1 MVLKRKSLAELHQ
14 EDQLAIPETPARP
27 LITAP
32 PPTQNQNEE
41 KINNISEKLNPI
53 SEKRN
58 NKSDYAKMSITVEP
72 ELFEAI
78 QSLSLV
84 RRKEKKP
91 FTFSVIV
98 RDALKAYLKKAGMLN
113 APQ

>member
-1 MVLKRKSLAELHQ
+1 
-14 EDQLAIPETPARP
+14 
-27 LITAP
+27 
-32 PPTQNQNEE
+32 
-41 KINNISEKLNPI
+41 
-53 SEKRN
+53 
-58 NKSDYAKMSITVEP
+58 MSITVEP